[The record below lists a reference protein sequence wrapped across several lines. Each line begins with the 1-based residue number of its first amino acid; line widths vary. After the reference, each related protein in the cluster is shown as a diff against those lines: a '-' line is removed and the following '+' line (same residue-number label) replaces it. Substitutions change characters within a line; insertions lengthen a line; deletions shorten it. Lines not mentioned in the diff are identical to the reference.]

1 MSLISLGLSEIQ
13 VGAIGTDG
21 GEATSYSKIGKTYQ
35 NTCKLQQEKADVTE
49 HYEEGQAAPEV
60 RRKKKKVPVLTFSIM
75 DPDVTFLKEYI
86 GGTVT
91 GTGDEA
97 EWSWSDSDV
106 DVEASIRVI
115 PEVGLVYTIPR
126 ADIEAVLN
134 ADMSSQ
140 GINLV
145 DFTVTPL
152 KPRKAGVP
160 SIKAKK
166 KTASFPPAATNG

>member
-13 VGAIGTDG
+13 VGQIPADG

-35 NTCKLQQEKADVTE
+35 NTCKLQQEAAEVTE

-60 RRKKKKVPVLTFSIM
+60 RKKKKKVPVLTFSIM
-75 DPDVTFLKEYI
+75 DPDVTFLKEYL
-86 GGTVT
+86 GGQVT
-91 GTGDEA
+91 GTGDDA
-97 EWSWSDSDV
+97 EWSWSDTDE
-106 DVEASIRVI
+106 DIIASVRAI
-115 PEVGLVYTIPR
+115 PEVGLVYTIPC

-145 DFTVTPL
+145 DFTVTPM
-152 KPRKAGVP
+152 KPAKAGVP
-160 SIKAKK
+160 SFKARK
-166 KTASFPPAATNG
+166 KTATFPAAGK